1 MSTPGGSNDVQ
12 HLAAEA
18 GRLFGLYHEQV
29 DRLQTERAQENE
41 RLRADLGRLDALQ
54 AETARSNQDND
65 RLRADRDEL
74 LVARPMRGGSGRAST
89 PAGRYRDRHDA
100 GRRTQSTLWV
110 TRALDEA
117 RRGTR

>member
-1 MSTPGGSNDVQ
+1 VDDAANDVQ

-29 DRLQTERAQENE
+29 DRLQTEQAQENE

-54 AETARSNQDND
+54 AEIARSNQDTD

-74 LVARPMRGGSGRAST
+74 LAAFRQMADVIERLLQSRG
-89 PAGRYRDRHDA
+89 
-100 GRRTQSTLWV
+100 
-110 TRALDEA
+110 
-117 RRGTR
+117 